1 MSAADNLRQQ
11 YRVLGMPSFDGID
24 ILLDRIGLAD
34 TGRKKAR
41 HFSLGMKQRLG
52 IAMALAGQPDFLI
65 LDEPM
70 NGLDPQGIIEMRE
83 LILRLN
89 RDHGLTVLISSHI
102 LDELSRLASHYGVID
117 GGSMVREFS
126 AVELDAACRKCLRV
140 RVSDVGA
147 LARVL
152 DRAQL
157 DYDIL
162 SDDSADIFAQPV
174 LSQLV
179 YALDAE
185 GCTLLSAE
193 EHDESLESFFMSLV
207 GGARHA

>member
-1 MSAADNLRQQ
+1 
-11 YRVLGMPSFDGID
+11 
-24 ILLDRIGLAD
+24 
-34 TGRKKAR
+34 
-41 HFSLGMKQRLG
+41 
-52 IAMALAGQPDFLI
+52 
-65 LDEPM
+65 
-70 NGLDPQGIIEMRE
+70 
-83 LILRLN
+83 
-89 RDHGLTVLISSHI
+89 
-102 LDELSRLASHYGVID
+102 
-117 GGSMVREFS
+117 MVREFS